1 MNTVME
7 FKRDQHLFSPSGCLS
22 EEGLLLR
29 KLGLLSEDDLRES
42 EKHLES
48 CELCSAA
55 AEGFALADSVL
66 FSRDVAALNADLES
80 TLLNIGEKN
89 PETEPADIKGIQG
102 PQYPRMSADEIRNF
116 TKKIK
121 ESSTYPAGV
130 QAQKNVEPEKKP
142 GSISFWRGH
151 RTELIAAGIL
161 LLMAVGSWQIFFQ
174 YKKSDN
180 SGKLAVVTETSDTVN
195 ENAYT
200 NETETRIASDL
211 KTEKL
216 PASPARTE
224 QNKTLIKESR
234 ELLIFEDDAEVS
246 ELVIDTNTLPLIAAE
261 AEIAELSPAI
271 AETVVQEDMA
281 VNPAGMVA
289 RKSASG
295 MDNKAMPEAEE
306 EMSESE
312 IFTVV
317 EETPQFPG
325 GDEMRLRFLSE
336 NLKYPQAAREAS
348 VQGTVYISFV
358 IEADGTIT
366 NTRIVRG
373 IGQGCDEEA
382 LRVIQLMPKWQPGK
396 QRGKPVRVQFNMPVR
411 FSLAG

>member
-1 MNTVME
+1 ME